1 MKREDMLDFMGGID
15 NKYLDEAGEM
25 RMNSVVDAAG
35 RSKSIKRRSK
45 IMSLKKFSIVAAAL
59 VLVAGIGVGIV
70 MFTKPIKGEEAANEI
85 VEKYTPDG
93 ELIVPKGTPLT
104 DENAII
110 VPEEKWDE
118 TGIPERI
125 KAKGDG
131 GEITKIWKWNYETD
145 DGYET
150 SYSVETLKVF
160 D

>member
-1 MKREDMLDFMGGID
+1 MKKGDLLDFMEDVDDCYLEEVGSLRMSNAGSSNGEKTFNGRKGIVMKL
-15 NKYLDEAGEM
+15 N
-25 RMNSVVDAAG
+25 
-35 RSKSIKRRSK
+35 
-45 IMSLKKFSIVAAAL
+45 KFSIGVAVLAL
-59 VLVAGIGVGIV
+59 IAGIGIGALL
-70 MFTKPIKGEEAANEI
+70 FTKPIKGDEATVEI

-110 VPEEKWDE
+110 IPEEKWDE

-125 KAKGDG
+125 KAKGDS

-145 DGYET
+145 DGYQT
-150 SYSVETLKVF
+150 SYSVETLKEL